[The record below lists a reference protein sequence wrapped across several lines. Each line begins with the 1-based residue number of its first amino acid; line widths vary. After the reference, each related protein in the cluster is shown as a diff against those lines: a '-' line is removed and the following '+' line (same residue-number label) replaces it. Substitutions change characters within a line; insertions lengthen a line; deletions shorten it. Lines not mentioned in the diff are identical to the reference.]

1 MSSGEPAAR
10 ARAIAGIGSAPGVEG
25 ILIEALRDPSGLVRT
40 AAVRV
45 LGRTLNPRTTHVLI
59 SVAASD
65 LEPAVRLE
73 AIEALARLVEE
84 RAVRT

>member
-1 MSSGEPAAR
+1 MSSGEPATR
-10 ARAIAGIGSAPGVEG
+10 ARAIARVGSVPGVEG

-40 AAVRV
+40 AAVRS
-45 LGRTLNPRTTHVLI
+45 LARTLSPRTTQVLI

-73 AIEALARLVEE
+73 AIDARARLVEG
-84 RAVRT
+84 RGGGA